1 MSRFSPQVLPEYQGG
16 DVGGRIAQAFMQR
29 DQLNRQKDLD
39 AVQTGVG
46 LQPISQDQY
55 NNPEPSGFMHTV
67 RGALAKV
74 RGEANPDDT
83 AHVGYVRGMLN
94 NMAGQNASVN
104 SAAAAQTAQTG
115 QPVMPEQPN
124 GTADGF
130 SAAQPK
136 TPGAFNPMTGGFG
149 PSVARY
155 AKLPSGQTV
164 DMAYTPFGEKL
175 QQAMLTNQLNQTL
188 LGIRGNQRLEQIGAQ
203 GENQGNVANIRGGYQ
218 VQTAG
223 IRANQSNV
231 NNIRTTQQSAANHA
245 TPSGSTIYSTDHRA
259 ASGTSSAIQPLV
271 HQSTLVNK
279 QLSDTQGQ
287 INTINK
293 LPELNR
299 HSTRQDSTDY
309 NAAKASIPRLRQRAD
324 SLRGVLDKI
333 GADMNKPR
341 ADASGLPPDPADQ
354 YELYRNQ
361 GLSHDDAVNAVMQS
375 GAVS

>member
-67 RGALAKV
+67 RGAIASV
-74 RGEANPDDT
+74 HGRQNPDDVQHAENNLALNSPQIGVT
-83 AHVGYVRGMLN
+83 AGSDP
-94 NMAGQNASVN
+94 AS
-104 SAAAAQTAQTG
+104 
-115 QPVMPEQPN
+115 
-124 GTADGF
+124 GF

-188 LGIRGNQRLEQIGAQ
+188 LGIRGDQRIKQIGAQ
-203 GENQGNVANIRGGYQ
+203 GENQDNVANIRGGYQ

-223 IRANQSNV
+223 IRANQSNT

-293 LPELNR
+293 LPDLNR

-324 SLRGVLDKI
+324 SLRGVLDKN

-361 GLSHDDAVNAVMQS
+361 GLSHDDAVQAVMQS